1 MRFISKVFELIVAH
15 VYMRIISIF
24 HFVCDLLADILIDL
38 IVCQLVLLILCVDNK
53 KSSNNDLF
61 VSFKNRYILLFCLRY
76 CFDYTSVTLQWDAS
90 RMSLLH
96 EKFNTGSSWGSC
108 SRLRNLS
115 TSSLL
120 SLIVN
125 VFSFYQPFSMQ

>member
-1 MRFISKVFELIVAH
+1 MRFISKVFEFIVAH

-24 HFVCDLLADILIDL
+24 HFVCDFLADILIDL

-61 VSFKNRYILLFCLRY
+61 VSFKNRYILLFCLRC

-90 RMSLLH
+90 RMSLYMKSLTLVPH
-96 EKFNTGSSWGSC
+96 GVPVPGEGSC
-108 SRLRNLS
+108 LRL
-115 TSSLL
+115 
-120 SLIVN
+120 V
-125 VFSFYQPFSMQ
+125 Y